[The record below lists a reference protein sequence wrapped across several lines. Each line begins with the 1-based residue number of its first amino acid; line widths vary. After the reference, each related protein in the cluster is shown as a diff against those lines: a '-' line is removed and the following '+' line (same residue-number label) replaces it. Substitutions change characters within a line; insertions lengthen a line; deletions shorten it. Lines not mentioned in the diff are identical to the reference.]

1 MPVRKAARPKC
12 MPLDPAIRV
21 LSRSKKA
28 ADRAMPA
35 RLSIIAFCL
44 RLQKACA
51 TMRPM
56 STITPPRS
64 AAILDRIEDAFEL
77 SNTQLAGLFG
87 VRRQALDGW
96 RERGVPGAR
105 LEKATTVAEIADL
118 LSHRLKPERVP
129 GVARRPAATYAGLT
143 MLEMISRD
151 RHRELL
157 ESVRQ
162 TFDWSSAS

>member
-1 MPVRKAARPKC
+1 MN
-12 MPLDPAIRV
+12 
-21 LSRSKKA
+21 
-28 ADRAMPA
+28 
-35 RLSIIAFCL
+35 
-44 RLQKACA
+44 
-51 TMRPM
+51 
-56 STITPPRS
+56 TITPPRS
-64 AAILDRIEDAFEL
+64 AALLDRIEDAFEL
-77 SNTQLAGLFG
+77 SNTRLAALFG

-129 GVARRPAATYAGLT
+129 GVARRSAASYGGLT

-162 TFDWSSAS
+162 TFDWSSVA